1 MFGYFLS
8 PQNILK
14 FTHLS
19 ILTEI
24 SRWSC
29 LFLILS
35 FRIFKKKRYWDN
47 LLGVMHLIGFN
58 HTNQTSSTL
67 SNRFP
72 LSNNE
77 SKGFEKGI
85 SNSLCRQI
93 DDDVAQPST
102 TFNSHT
108 STSSTNPFKS
118 MLFPFLIGSC
128 KTKIHT
134 CKEMYNTLL
143 MQITF
148 NANALT

>member
-1 MFGYFLS
+1 MFWIFLE
-8 PQNILK
+8 PEKHPKIHPPFHNDRNFPLKLLVLNIELWN
-14 FTHLS
+14 FQ
-19 ILTEI
+19 
-24 SRWSC
+24 
-29 LFLILS
+29 
-35 FRIFKKKRYWDN
+35 KKRYWDN

-102 TFNSHT
+102 NFNSHI

-134 CKEMYNTLL
+134 CKRDV
-143 MQITF
+143 
-148 NANALT
+148 